1 MRVREDNVT
10 RSRCESERMRE
21 RLRLRLED
29 VKMLALKREER
40 GPGWVAPLVIPSS
53 PYVKPVDLIYNQGTY
68 RNQPMA
74 LAG

>member
-10 RSRCESERMRE
+10 RSRGESERMRE

-29 VKMLALKREER
+29 VKMLALKREE
-40 GPGWVAPLVIPSS
+40 
-53 PYVKPVDLIYNQGTY
+53 
-68 RNQPMA
+68 A